1 MMNSTATAVTL
12 IKNYIS
18 TEKGSGTGSLANS
31 KSLHYLH
38 LKKAEIAH
46 ITSDH
51 TVSLNLRHNV

>member
-12 IKNYIS
+12 INYIS